1 MNHQVIDNAPS
12 DDIDLLQL
20 IKSILST
27 WKIVFIATI
36 ITTAAYAGVTALN
49 ALIASDE
56 RVFQKPIKLTFPG
69 AHDLKFASGARFR
82 YSDIVAPAVV
92 QKVYERNNIATTGL
106 STTQFQ
112 SSLTAFPYSPE
123 YPAIY
128 EKFSRLMGDKK
139 LSIEQ
144 IDQLRVQMKAELDQ
158 ASSGAAVIS
167 WRVNNSRVSQEL
179 ANRVLSDIPAVWAEI
194 NIKSKGVLQLNT
206 SISTTNSLNLDL
218 INSTDILIT
227 GDILEEKL
235 QVLKD
240 NIRALSEFGAAKT
253 LADPQTGMNLID
265 LENAISDL
273 RRYDIA
279 KILAPF
285 QLRGLSNQP
294 EVTKFYFE
302 DKLFKLER
310 EYNSQKNIADG
321 IKQVLLNYSGATVQQ
336 VDIGASASFAPQ
348 ISGDLIDKL
357 SQLAGTAEK
366 ELFIQNLTE
375 RWLKVSGQL
384 AVLQTAIDQTK
395 LVLERLTKGEENKAS
410 NQVLFD
416 HGVKLLPTIVE
427 KITAYYGVFD
437 RISLLLESELNGS
450 IESLYVPITNGILIE
465 KNILNIKDTLI
476 YWILLMILTVVVV
489 IPVTLI
495 ARAIKTKNA

>member
-1 MNHQVIDNAPS
+1 MRQ
-12 DDIDLLQL
+12 
-20 IKSILST
+20 
-27 WKIVFIATI
+27 
-36 ITTAAYAGVTALN
+36 
-49 ALIASDE
+49 
-56 RVFQKPIKLTFPG
+56 
-69 AHDLKFASGARFR
+69 
-82 YSDIVAPAVV
+82 
-92 QKVYERNNIATTGL
+92 
-106 STTQFQ
+106 
-112 SSLTAFPYSPE
+112 
-123 YPAIY
+123 
-128 EKFSRLMGDKK
+128 
-139 LSIEQ
+139 
-144 IDQLRVQMKAELDQ
+144 
-158 ASSGAAVIS
+158 
-167 WRVNNSRVSQEL
+167 
-179 ANRVLSDIPAVWAEI
+179 
-194 NIKSKGVLQLNT
+194 
-206 SISTTNSLNLDL
+206 
-218 INSTDILIT
+218 
-227 GDILEEKL
+227 
-235 QVLKD
+235 
-240 NIRALSEFGAAKT
+240 
-253 LADPQTGMNLID
+253 
-265 LENAISDL
+265 
-273 RRYDIA
+273 
-279 KILAPF
+279 
-285 QLRGLSNQP
+285 NQP

-336 VDIGASASFAPQ
+336 VDIGASAAFAPQ

-366 ELFIQNLTE
+366 ELFIQGLTE

-395 LVLERLTKGEENKAS
+395 LVLERLIKGEENKAS

-450 IESLYVPITNGILIE
+450 IESLYVPITNGIIVE

-495 ARAIKTKNA
+495 ARAIRTKNA